1 VDVAERLFVQL
12 ARTMAV
18 NIRSSDHMA
27 RVERTRFGLLL
38 TETDEIPAINIV
50 ERVRAAC
57 EYQLG
62 TSDLVRIG
70 IGWAGSSTT
79 TDLRM
84 AIQIAETR
92 LADELE

>member
-1 VDVAERLFVQL
+1 
-12 ARTMAV
+12 M
-18 NIRSSDHMA
+18 
-27 RVERTRFGLLL
+27 
-38 TETDEIPAINIV
+38 

-79 TDLRM
+79 TDLRL